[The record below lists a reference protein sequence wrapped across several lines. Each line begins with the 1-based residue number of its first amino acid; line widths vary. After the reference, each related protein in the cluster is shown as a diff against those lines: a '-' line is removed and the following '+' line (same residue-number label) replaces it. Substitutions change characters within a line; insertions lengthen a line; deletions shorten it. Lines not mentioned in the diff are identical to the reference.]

1 MWSLSQAALG
11 PFLSQTTHSESSG
24 RGHTDGNGRLLH
36 PPCGPAETVNGSCSH
51 APEEAE
57 PLNHSSGS
65 PAPGACCDS
74 FIKHV
79 YPFLPSSPRS
89 KCQLPQRKSFVA
101 GLLQFKHH
109 YEKQTSL
116 ITRATPGR
124 NKLSSWKTTFWAWC
138 WTVRTAP
145 LLHHHL
151 FSLCVTALILFT
163 LLATWSLRLG
173 LALFFLEERRDD
185 LEGFFSSLSA
195 QSIPPRRRWIRRR
208 SMRRYSYMGSALSFF
223 SFFFNSTFWCSSSG
237 KGPCFCLQTE
247 PAHYFTGSI
256 NKKPARWAVCL
267 PDSVTKPE
275 LAEET

>member
-11 PFLSQTTHSESSG
+11 PFLSQTIHSESSG
-24 RGHTDGNGRLLH
+24 RGHTGGNSRLLH

-74 FIKHV
+74 FITHV

-151 FSLCVTALILFT
+151 FSLCVTALILFSPRHLIAQT
-163 LLATWSLRLG
+163 ELSS
-173 LALFFLEERRDD
+173 LFFWKR
-185 LEGFFSSLSA
+185 EG
-195 QSIPPRRRWIRRR
+195 
-208 SMRRYSYMGSALSFF
+208 
-223 SFFFNSTFWCSSSG
+223 T
-237 KGPCFCLQTE
+237 T
-247 PAHYFTGSI
+247 
-256 NKKPARWAVCL
+256 
-267 PDSVTKPE
+267 
-275 LAEET
+275 